1 MNMNKVIEDLIS
13 EAQVEVMG
21 NNPFNGSPEFLGYEI
36 DSKELIKLTV
46 QTVLFLISAEQ
57 DKAEQNWQCKD
68 GIHISWK
75 IKDLVKDTQ

>member
-1 MNMNKVIEDLIS
+1 MTQTIENLIA

-21 NNPFNGSPEFLGYEI
+21 NNPFNGSPEFEGYEV
-36 DSKELIKLTV
+36 DAKELIKLTV

-57 DKAEQNWQCKD
+57 DKADQNWQCKD

-75 IKDLVKDTQ
+75 IMKEFGFEV